1 MYNEG
6 KDSDGLLSVVIPY
19 YNGYDFVFQMVAD
32 LLRIR
37 QLKEI
42 IIVDDGS
49 PDNRTND
56 LKEAFREEKKVSV
69 YRKEN
74 GGIADARNFGLGLAS
89 GQYVLFVDQDDKIV
103 PETVDETLEMII
115 VQQSDCALWSTKKI
129 SDNGIIKPLCSVKS
143 DCTVGRNVIRNEFI
157 KTLLFFK
164 PNEWITCAGQ
174 AWGGI
179 FKTSFLKE
187 NGIEFIR
194 FVNYEDDLI
203 FTLLLLLNSD
213 NISLNNRIGYY
224 WNVRD
229 ASYSHTLHYISDL
242 AEKYERL
249 YSYIC
254 AKLRK
259 YEITEEITQKYELLS
274 MQQIPVRDIY
284 NRCINHETTMSI
296 RHTTK
301 ALMKEGRDKYK
312 YHCSC
317 AQNNRYYKV
326 AYYLLRYRI
335 YLGAVLLCKYIY
347 NKNVR
352 MKKTQFGV
360 MKNGNN

>member
-32 LLRIR
+32 LLKIR

-49 PDNRTND
+49 PNNRTND
-56 LKEAFREEKKVSV
+56 LKEAFREEKKISV

-74 GGIADARNFGLGLAS
+74 GGIADARNFGLGLAT
-89 GQYVLFVDQDDKIV
+89 GQYILFVDQDDKIV
-103 PETVDETLEMII
+103 PETVDETLQMIV
-115 VQQSDCALWSTKKI
+115 VQQSDCALWSTKKL
-129 SDNGIIKPLCSVKS
+129 SDKDIIQPLCSVNS
-143 DCTVGRNVIRNEFI
+143 DCKVGRNVIRNEFI
-157 KTLLFFK
+157 KTLLFYE

-187 NGIEFIR
+187 NGIEFIK

-203 FTLLLLLNSD
+203 FTLLWLLNSD
-213 NISLNNRIGYY
+213 YISLNKSIGYY

-229 ASYSHTLHYISDL
+229 ASYSHSLHYISDL
-242 AEKYERL
+242 AEKHERL
-249 YSYIC
+249 NSYIC
-254 AKLRK
+254 RKLREYK
-259 YEITEEITQKYELLS
+259 ITEEITQKFELLR

-284 NRCINHETTMSI
+284 NRCINHETITSI
-296 RHTTK
+296 CHTTK
-301 ALMKEGRDKYK
+301 ALMKEARDKYK

-317 AQNNRYYKV
+317 AQDSRYYKI
-326 AYYLLRYRI
+326 AFYLLRYRM
-335 YLGAVLLCKYIY
+335 YLGAVLLCKYMY
-347 NKNVR
+347 NKNNR
-352 MKKTQFGV
+352 IRKSRLE
-360 MKNGNN
+360 